1 MEINMN
7 NVNNQHLTSKLLAYL
22 ENSIMPT
29 FARILTNTGSFSA
42 YIEPIVQLIR
52 PKWKSS
58 TISAKV
64 TSVRYENSTIYTLTI
79 RPHKSWNTFKAGQ
92 YVQLSAE
99 KNGAL
104 ITRTF
109 SISSGP
115 SAFKANG
122 KIELTIRQQKNG
134 LLTPWL
140 HSNLKPGSTV
150 YLSQASGDFTLTENP
165 VNKLFIAAGSGITA
179 IRPLLQE
186 HKNAP
191 WFKQAKLLFYV
202 KNKSERLFLHDL
214 EALEQYGL
222 DCKFIYSEQ
231 DGRICKQHLNDFCHD
246 LSEREVYI
254 CGPSKMIESTNILLQ
269 DQQVPKTNIH
279 FEYFGPAPLT
289 VNLADKLALEDEDE
303 FIQVDYLNSKK
314 QVSFKPESTPQ
325 TLLDMAEKEGLKP
338 VSGCRIGICHQ
349 CICKKKQGRV
359 YNTKTK
365 QFSDTGSEEIQLCLS
380 VPVSHV
386 ELEL

>member
-1 MEINMN
+1 MN
-7 NVNNQHLTSKLLAYL
+7 NLNSQHLASNFLAYL
-22 ENSIMPT
+22 KSSVLPV
-29 FARILTNTGSFSA
+29 FARTLTNTGSFSI
-42 YIEPIVQLIR
+42 YIEPIIQLIK

-58 TISAKV
+58 KISAKV
-64 TSVRYENSTIYTLTI
+64 TSVRHENSSIYTLTL
-79 RPHKSWNTFKAGQ
+79 RPNKSWKSFKAGQ
-92 YVQLSAE
+92 YVQLCAE
-99 KNGAL
+99 KDGAL

-109 SISSGP
+109 SISSEP

-150 YLSQASGDFTLTENP
+150 YLSKASGDFTLTDNSA
-165 VNKLFIAAGSGITA
+165 NKLFIAAGSGITA
-179 IRPLLQE
+179 IRPLLKE

-202 KNKSERLFLHDL
+202 KNKSERLFSDDL
-214 EALEQYGL
+214 EILEKYGL
-222 DCKFIYSEQ
+222 DYKFIYSDQE
-231 DGRICKQHLNDFCHD
+231 GRICQQHINNFCHD
-246 LSEREVYI
+246 ITAREVYI
-254 CGPSKMIESTNILLQ
+254 CGPSKMIETTNKLLQ

-279 FEYFGPAPLT
+279 FEYFGPAPLI
-289 VNLADKLALEDEDE
+289 LDPIDKIILEDENK
-303 FIQVDYLNSKK
+303 FIQVDYLKSKK